1 LPALDLCRLSQLNF
15 AVPDSQ
21 CFPCLGLAYDAIR
34 CGGTTPA
41 VLNAA
46 NELAVEAFLQEKI
59 GFLDIPRIIGKVVA
73 KHTNTVASSLDQ
85 ILTADSWARQTAQ
98 NVIHEIQGASYT

>member
-1 LPALDLCRLSQLNF
+1 
-15 AVPDSQ
+15 VPNSQ

-34 CGGTTPA
+34 RGGTTPA

-59 GFLDIPRIIGKVVA
+59 AFLDIPRIIGKVMA
-73 KHTNTVASSLDQ
+73 MHINTEASSLEP
-85 ILTADSWARQTAQ
+85 ILAADMWARQTAQ
-98 NVIHEIQGASYT
+98 SVIHEIQGVSYA

>member
-1 LPALDLCRLSQLNF
+1 
-15 AVPDSQ
+15 
-21 CFPCLGLAYDAIR
+21 
-34 CGGTTPA
+34 